1 LIKIKKTDKD
11 VKEEPQ
17 TYNLFGVQ
25 MSQLK
30 KLDFTSALVGG
41 GAVKGKVAVKVK
53 ADVAWMIRMESRV
66 TFIFN
71 WAKWTWNSIRN
82 LDAFPEGTHLKVELE
97 VGWEARAT
105 MEGDFQAQ
113 VEAGT
118 TIFRYGFLFTFAIGP
133 VPVVIEPFVKL
144 GAGVAV
150 QLPKIEFY
158 LDYVFAERWHVGYEV
173 DTRDKNNRKIGPISQ
188 RVKVKSSPLHNEFT
202 IRSGNEPCPIELG
215 VDPKVT
221 PEVGVAF
228 YVLLEG
234 FLKFPISA
242 ELTLRFPE
250 NRLDLDREE
259 ITDQVVNVCADGA
272 DSWKKWEVTMW
283 IGVKFGINIGG
294 RIRLEKIPYIGST
307 IKKAIPSL
315 SWEVET
321 PLLAGRYLL
330 APTFLGPH
338 DRVWNWFGIKD
349 AKNKP
354 IDNGP
359 LIAFPGLK
367 QCCDGNKVNPALS
380 WKYPRTEPNLA
391 VAGDPGNLGNTVT
404 TDGGKEVKDKPWE
417 SSPIIADWEDTME
430 KTEEVRK
437 NKMDLKTDSMEPME
451 TNRNDPETQKLWE
464 KWQVLKDINHEPE
477 KGDAN
482 NDPKKVEPEAQK
494 KKTYRVEPAE
504 KKHYEEL
511 YKEYRERKIEI
522 MQDTDRED
530 PMLPVYLF
538 WAKEDFRDY
547 RDDLYKKYNV
557 GKGYKRK
564 VVESV
569 KKDRA
574 DLATLETTYH
584 KWRRQALLGPDG
596 HDDGYEN
603 MIKSMEALDKFK
615 KKLAKK
621 YATLGI
627 K

>member
-234 FLKFPISA
+234 FLKFPITVQ
-242 ELTLRFPE
+242 LTLRFPE
-250 NRLDLDREE
+250 LGEVGE
-259 ITDQVVNVCADGA
+259 TTDTICKGA
-272 DSWKKWEVTMW
+272 DPWKKWKATLWV
-283 IGVKFGINIGG
+283 GANYSVNIGG
-294 RIRLEKIPYIGST
+294 RIALEKIPVIGDA
-307 IKKAIPSL
+307 IKRATPKL
-315 SWEVET
+315 SWEIET
-321 PLLAGRYLL
+321 TLRKGK
-330 APTFLGPH
+330 FLWTPRPFGPH
-338 DRVWNWFGIKD
+338 VLLTTLFGSD
-349 AKNKP
+349 PLSVFHGLRECCNGETAKSP
-354 IDNGP
+354 
-359 LIAFPGLK
+359 
-367 QCCDGNKVNPALS
+367 
-380 WKYPRTEPNLA
+380 WKYPRTEPGNIAQLE
-391 VAGDPGNLGNTVT
+391 DPGDLPNTVT
-404 TDGGKEVKDKPWE
+404 TDGGKKVENKWESPFGDYEEMLRKTKAVNKARQKLTTQAGEVELSGCISLKESRKLRALLSKFETADWFAKLKKRLHDKKWFNGAKKQKLADEVKE
-417 SSPIIADWEDTME
+417 YEA
-430 KTEEVRK
+430 
-437 NKMDLKTDSMEPME
+437 
-451 TNRNDPETQKLWE
+451 
-464 KWQVLKDINHEPE
+464 
-477 KGDAN
+477 
-482 NDPKKVEPEAQK
+482 KKVK
-494 KKTYRVEPAE
+494 
-504 KKHYEEL
+504 
-511 YKEYRERKIEI
+511 
-522 MQDTDRED
+522 
-530 PMLPVYLF
+530 
-538 WAKEDFRDY
+538 WAKELDAY
-547 RDDLYKKYNV
+547 RLQLKEKC
-557 GKGYKRK
+557 RK
-564 VVESV
+564 FWEEQ
-569 KKDRA
+569 KLKEQ
-574 DLATLETTYH
+574 ET
-584 KWRRQALLGPDG
+584 Q
-596 HDDGYEN
+596 
-603 MIKSMEALDKFK
+603 
-615 KKLAKK
+615 
-621 YATLGI
+621 
-627 K
+627 